1 MHVSSK
7 WKILYLEE
15 AVREEQCWR
24 PQGGSSPE
32 LSTRFF
38 VPVCACSCFFHFYFW
53 SGLIEIQS
61 FHNRTAEQSLFFP
74 GMDGEKYLLRSTS

>member
-15 AVREEQCWR
+15 AVREGQCWR
-24 PQGGSSPE
+24 PRGGGSSPE

-38 VPVCACSCFFHFYFW
+38 VPVCVCVFM
-53 SGLIEIQS
+53 
-61 FHNRTAEQSLFFP
+61 LFFTFILVRV
-74 GMDGEKYLLRSTS
+74 DRNSEFSQHNS

>member
-1 MHVSSK
+1 MYVSSK

-15 AVREEQCWR
+15 AVREGQCYR

-38 VPVCACSCFFHFYFW
+38 VPVCVFVLFFHFYF
-53 SGLIEIQS
+53 GQ
-61 FHNRTAEQSLFFP
+61 
-74 GMDGEKYLLRSTS
+74 G